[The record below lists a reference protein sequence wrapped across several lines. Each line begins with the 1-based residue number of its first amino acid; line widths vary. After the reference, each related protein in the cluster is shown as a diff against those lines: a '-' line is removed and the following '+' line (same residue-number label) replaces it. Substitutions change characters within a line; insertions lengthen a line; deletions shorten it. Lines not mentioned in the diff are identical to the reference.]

1 MAELSLKTLLSNI
14 PYYTNDSIIIT
25 EAEPI
30 DEPGPVILFVNPTF
44 TRVTGY
50 HPSEVI
56 GKNPRLLQGPDTSR
70 STTSEIRQA
79 LAAWRPITTELLN
92 YKKDGAPF
100 WNELSIFPAADDK
113 GIYRYWISIQRDTTD
128 LRRHQRD
135 LDLRS
140 LAMDASTNGIA
151 VCEIEGETLK
161 VVYGNKTF
169 KTLLGGRADALGA
182 AFLKLLDPTRRKA
195 VTAALQAAVDLGDV
209 HVSEGPMAT
218 PAGGSIFARISIEPI
233 PRALN
238 GPRMLLL
245 NVRDKTEEQAQKE
258 EMAQAQRLRAIGQVT
273 GGVAHDFNNLL
284 TIMIHCSEIL
294 LEQDGLD
301 ADARDLIQT
310 VAQTADRG
318 AALTSQLLSFARRR
332 PLETETIAIRPF
344 LERFEFVLRRLMP
357 STIDVRFDIAPN
369 LSDLRADPNQLD
381 SALLNLMINARDAIK
396 TYGVIRL
403 VAANKTIEAD
413 SGAYQDLG
421 PGDYVSLSVID
432 DGPGMNDEVLAR
444 VFEPFFTTKDVGQ
457 GSGLGLSMVYGFARQ
472 SEGCASIVSAPGH
485 GTTVEILL
493 PRSHDP
499 RATAATPRHS
509 EKGVAADSVTV
520 LVVDDTAE
528 VLKRVNQLVRA
539 VGCRTYLASNGQ
551 EALEVLKDHN
561 DVDLLFTD
569 VVMAG
574 GSSGVQLAKAAL
586 ELRPDLKILFT
597 SGYSQEDPDVMKAL
611 SEGAPLLKKPYRRA
625 DLTRA
630 LSRVLGPREAPA
642 SSRHPTAASE

>member
-14 PYYTNDSIIIT
+14 PYHTNDSIIIT

-30 DEPGPVILFVNPTF
+30 GEPGPVILFVNPTF

-50 HPSEVI
+50 RPSEVI

-151 VCEIEGETLK
+151 VCEIEGESLK

-273 GGVAHDFNNLL
+273 GGRGPRF
-284 TIMIHCSEIL
+284 
-294 LEQDGLD
+294 QQP
-301 ADARDLIQT
+301 ADD
-310 VAQTADRG
+310 
-318 AALTSQLLSFARRR
+318 
-332 PLETETIAIRPF
+332 
-344 LERFEFVLRRLMP
+344 
-357 STIDVRFDIAPN
+357 
-369 LSDLRADPNQLD
+369 
-381 SALLNLMINARDAIK
+381 
-396 TYGVIRL
+396 
-403 VAANKTIEAD
+403 
-413 SGAYQDLG
+413 
-421 PGDYVSLSVID
+421 
-432 DGPGMNDEVLAR
+432 
-444 VFEPFFTTKDVGQ
+444 
-457 GSGLGLSMVYGFARQ
+457 
-472 SEGCASIVSAPGH
+472 
-485 GTTVEILL
+485 
-493 PRSHDP
+493 HDP
-499 RATAATPRHS
+499 
-509 EKGVAADSVTV
+509 
-520 LVVDDTAE
+520 
-528 VLKRVNQLVRA
+528 
-539 VGCRTYLASNGQ
+539 
-551 EALEVLKDHN
+551 
-561 DVDLLFTD
+561 LF
-569 VVMAG
+569 G
-574 GSSGVQLAKAAL
+574 NPSGTG
-586 ELRPDLKILFT
+586 RP
-597 SGYSQEDPDVMKAL
+597 G
-611 SEGAPLLKKPYRRA
+611 R
-625 DLTRA
+625 
-630 LSRVLGPREAPA
+630 
-642 SSRHPTAASE
+642 